1 MGLVAKMGNG
11 NAQVV
16 CFDFLGTARG
26 GDAGCFV
33 DDQLKEEF
41 ERFGCENVLFVCLLG
56 TRGTKKRDETD
67 VQITIGVACAT
78 FPTSSSFCIIFLMRA
93 CMFVCM
99 HINWHVAKLIRESLE
114 R

>member
-1 MGLVAKMGNG
+1 MLRRRLVEGRVRALWL
-11 NAQVV
+11 Q
-16 CFDFLGTARG
+16 
-26 GDAGCFV
+26 
-33 DDQLKEEF
+33 
-41 ERFGCENVLFVCLLG
+41 ERFVCLFVG
-56 TRGTKKRDETD
+56 TRGTRKRDETD

-99 HINWHVAKLIRESLE
+99 HINWHVAKLIREFLE